1 MSVYIEK
8 VSTDKTMYKP
18 GELVKATVTVT
29 NSSSE
34 AFSGKVVIIRKS
46 FTLIGLE
53 EETKLDEQDVSISA
67 NSSIDVSITFSAH
80 TDVIPVP
87 TYYVKLLD
95 ANGNVIDVKT
105 FYIGVEI
112 DLLKSTVFGIPI
124 ISILLLLVAILLR

>member
-18 GELVKATVTVT
+18 GELVKVTVTVT

>member
-34 AFSGKVVIIRKS
+34 AFSGKVVITRKS

-53 EETKLDEQDVSISA
+53 EETKLNEQDVSISA